1 MNILKDTNSLSQ
13 TAISRFFL
21 DTELQCI
28 LESGKK
34 IFLKKDEVLFE
45 ENSFQ
50 ETLYIILS
58 GTVEVYKKHKQI
70 AVRGAGDFLT

>member
-50 ETLYIILS
+50 ET
-58 GTVEVYKKHKQI
+58 GEFNCEVQQLVK
-70 AVRGAGDFLT
+70 FSF